1 VYPRRSQLSV
11 SEGGAKASGDK
22 RAVLSCVAVAEPS
35 ETPSSTSSSATPA
48 GKAGD
53 AADRRRVASQVQ
65 RVTAVV
71 NSIAAVFDFLGAKV
85 FGGARVHFGR
95 CVSCAATCRTNG
107 LACVWVRECGA
118 G

>member
-1 VYPRRSQLSV
+1 
-11 SEGGAKASGDK
+11 
-22 RAVLSCVAVAEPS
+22 
-35 ETPSSTSSSATPA
+35 
-48 GKAGD
+48 
-53 AADRRRVASQVQ
+53 VQ